1 MDAATLDTL
10 TIELDPVAQ
19 AGLAISL
26 FIIMFSVALGLRIT
40 DFVAMMERPRLY
52 AGGVI
57 AQVIG
62 LPLLT
67 LMLVFLMASP
77 ASIALGMIVVASC
90 PGGNVSN
97 LMTYAARGDVAL
109 SVALTATS
117 SIIAAFFT
125 PALILLWSSLY
136 PPTASLLQSIDFD
149 ATAFLTQT
157 TLLLAAPLT
166 TGMALAHFAPR
177 TAARMR
183 KPGAMSGAALMA
195 VIVIVGTYDLL
206 PTLFKA
212 LPMIAPPVIIHNACA
227 FGLGALAG
235 LLLRAGASAQ
245 RTLTFEVGLQNSGL
259 AIVILISQLQGLGGA
274 AAIAA
279 SWGVW
284 HLVTGGAMVTLF
296 RRFDANGSTQ

>member
-10 TIELDPVAQ
+10 TIELDPISQ

-26 FIIMFSVALGLRIT
+26 FIIMFSVALGLRIA
-40 DFVAMMERPRLY
+40 DFAAMLERPKVY

-67 LMLVFLMASP
+67 LGLVFLLNPP
-77 ASIALGMIVVASC
+77 ASIALGMIVVAAC

-97 LMTYAARGDVAL
+97 LMTYAARADVAL

-136 PPTASLLQSIDFD
+136 SPTATLLNSIDFD
-149 ATAFLTQT
+149 AAAFLTQT
-157 TLLLAAPLT
+157 TLLLAVPLIA
-166 TGMALAHFAPR
+166 GMAFAHFAPTLANR
-177 TAARMR
+177 LRG
-183 KPGAMSGAALMA
+183 PGATVGAGLMTIIV
-195 VIVIVGTYDLL
+195 VIGTIDLM
-206 PTLFKA
+206 PRLFA
-212 LPMIAPPVIIHNACA
+212 AFPLIAPPVIIHNACA
-227 FGLGALAG
+227 FLLGAG
-235 LLLRAGASAQ
+235 VGRLLQAKASAR

-279 SWGVW
+279 AWGVW
-284 HLVTGGAMVTLF
+284 HLITGGAMVAFF
-296 RRFDANGSTQ
+296 RRIDAKN